1 MKIAILTL
9 PLHSNYG
16 GIIQNYA
23 LQTVLKR
30 MGHEVYTIDCDKS
43 VTVYQDN
50 NFRYKVKKK
59 LQSIRSLYTNTIK
72 RFELISF
79 IRNNINTT
87 SKSIYK
93 INHVDDL
100 NIFFDSVIVGS
111 DQVWRPSYVN
121 PNLET
126 YFLSFIKNPSIKR
139 IAYAVSFG
147 TDVKEFS
154 KDKIISCKKYF
165 ELFKAVSVREKS
177 GLSLIDEYNWKCKN
191 EPVLCLDP
199 TLLLSKE
206 EYQDLFDYHLSKGKN
221 LFCYI
226 LDKTKDKERLINQ
239 ISMDTK
245 LKVHIL
251 TSHDRFYSL
260 KKWIRAFCDAEYV
273 FTDSFHGCVFSIIF
287 NKPFIAYGNKARGIS
302 RFQSLLEL
310 FNLQNRLICSIDKY
324 SPELLEYNFDW
335 KTINEK
341 KELYKEESLIF
352 LKNALK

>member
-126 YFLSFIKNPSIKR
+126 YFLSFIKNP
-139 IAYAVSFG
+139 
-147 TDVKEFS
+147 
-154 KDKIISCKKYF
+154 
-165 ELFKAVSVREKS
+165 
-177 GLSLIDEYNWKCKN
+177 
-191 EPVLCLDP
+191 
-199 TLLLSKE
+199 
-206 EYQDLFDYHLSKGKN
+206 
-221 LFCYI
+221 
-226 LDKTKDKERLINQ
+226 
-239 ISMDTK
+239 
-245 LKVHIL
+245 
-251 TSHDRFYSL
+251 
-260 KKWIRAFCDAEYV
+260 
-273 FTDSFHGCVFSIIF
+273 
-287 NKPFIAYGNKARGIS
+287 
-302 RFQSLLEL
+302 
-310 FNLQNRLICSIDKY
+310 
-324 SPELLEYNFDW
+324 
-335 KTINEK
+335 
-341 KELYKEESLIF
+341 
-352 LKNALK
+352 